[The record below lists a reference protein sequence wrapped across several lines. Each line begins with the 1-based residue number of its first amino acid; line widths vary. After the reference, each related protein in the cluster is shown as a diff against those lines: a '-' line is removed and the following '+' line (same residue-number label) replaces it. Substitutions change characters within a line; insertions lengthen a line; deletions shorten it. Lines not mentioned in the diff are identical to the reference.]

1 MPDMA
6 RPVSKPE
13 SELSGAQ
20 KFLYRTGF
28 GRFVLKSILVRPW
41 VSKLA
46 GGYMSCPLSKL
57 HIKGFIRSGGIDMS
71 DYPDRSYR
79 SFNDFF
85 TRQVREGARPV
96 ESRTDAL
103 VAPCDARLSVYPID
117 GTSTFSIKGGS
128 YTVASLLR
136 SAELARSFEG
146 GLCLIFR
153 LAVDNY
159 HRYCFFDSGTGE
171 KSVFLPGVLH
181 TVHPVALECCDIYK
195 ENAREYTLLHTD
207 HFGEAVQVEV
217 GAMMVGRICNVFGGG
232 SFARGQ
238 EKGYFEFGGSTVVLL
253 LQKDAAQVDE
263 EFITNTARGLETA
276 VKMGEVIGSALSQ
289 KL

>member
-1 MPDMA
+1 MPNMA
-6 RPVSKPE
+6 RLVSRPE
-13 SELSGAQ
+13 TELSGAQ
-20 KFLYRTGF
+20 RFLYRTGF
-28 GRFVLKSILVRPW
+28 GRFVLKSILIRPW
-41 VSKLA
+41 VSKLV

-71 DYPDRSYR
+71 DYPGRSYR

-85 TRQVREGARPV
+85 TRQVKEGARPV
-96 ESRTDAL
+96 EGRAEAL

-117 GTSTFSIKGGS
+117 SDSTFNIKGGR

-136 SAELARSFEG
+136 SEELARSFEG

-159 HRYCFFDSGTGE
+159 HRYCFFDSGRAE

-181 TVHPVALECCDIYK
+181 TVHPIALERCDIYK
-195 ENAREYTLLHTD
+195 ENAREYTVMHTD

-217 GAMMVGRICNVFGGG
+217 GAMMVGRICNVHSGGT
-232 SFARGQ
+232 FARGQ

-253 LQKDAAQVDE
+253 LQKDAAQMDDE
-263 EFITNTARGLETA
+263 FLSNTAQGLETA
-276 VKMGEVIGSALSQ
+276 VKMGEVIGCAR
-289 KL
+289 